1 MIVLAAVDDNNGL
14 MFNKRRQS
22 QDRVL
27 RDYILNLTRDSRLWM
42 NDYTGKQFHNNNFNN
57 YQDARIEIDNDFME
71 KVGPGEYCWIEN
83 ISVKAFENKIEKVI
97 LFKWN
102 RKYPGDFF
110 FDLDLLNPIWKLSE
124 SEDFPGNSH
133 EKITKEVYIRV

>member
-1 MIVLAAVDDNNGL
+1 MIVLAAVDDNNGM

-27 RDYILNLTRDSRLWM
+27 RDYILNLTRESRLWM
-42 NDYTGKQFHNNNFNN
+42 NDYTGKQFNNNNN
-57 YQDARIEIDNDFME
+57 NNQDARIEIDNDFME
-71 KVGPGEYCWIEN
+71 KAEPGEYCWIEN
-83 ISVKAFENKIEKVI
+83 ISVKAFENKIEQVI

-110 FDLDLLNPIWKLSE
+110 FDLNLLNPVWKLSA

>member
-1 MIVLAAVDDNNGL
+1 MIVLAAVDDNNGM

-22 QDRVL
+22 QDRIL
-27 RDYILNLTRDSRLWM
+27 RDYIFNLTRDSRLWM
-42 NDYTGKQFHNNNFNN
+42 NDYTGKQFNNNNDN
-57 YQDARIEIDNDFME
+57 QDARIKIDNDFME
-71 KVGPGEYCWIEN
+71 KAEPGEYCLIEN
-83 ISVKAFENKIEKVI
+83 ISVKAFENKIEQVI

-110 FDLDLLNPIWKLSE
+110 FDLDLLNPVWKLSE

>member
-1 MIVLAAVDDNNGL
+1 MIVLAAVDDNNGM

-22 QDRVL
+22 QDRIL
-27 RDYILNLTRDSRLWM
+27 RDYIFNLTRDSRLWM
-42 NDYTGKQFHNNNFNN
+42 NDYTGKQFNNNNDN
-57 YQDARIEIDNDFME
+57 QDARIKIDHDFME
-71 KVGPGEYCWIEN
+71 KAKPGEYCWIEN

-110 FDLDLLNPIWKLSE
+110 FDLDLLNPVWKLSE